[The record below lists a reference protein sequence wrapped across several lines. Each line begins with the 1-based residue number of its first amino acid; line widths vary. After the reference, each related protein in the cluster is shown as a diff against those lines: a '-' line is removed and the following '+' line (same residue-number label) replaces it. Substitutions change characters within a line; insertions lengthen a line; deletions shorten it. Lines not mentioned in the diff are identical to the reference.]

1 MDRFTARWKVWLAAN
16 ESNRRGALCMIVFIL
31 LGTGLFGF
39 KGILVIAGLCMMAEG
54 CAMLMT
60 LSQPGH

>member
-1 MDRFTARWKVWLAAN
+1 MDSFSARLTVWLAAN
-16 ESNRRGALCMIVFIL
+16 ESNRRGALCMIVVLL

-39 KGILVIAGLCMMAEG
+39 KSILVIAGLCLMAEG

-60 LSQPGH
+60 LSQPGR